1 MDLKDLL
8 GDAYKE
14 GMTIEEINKALI
26 GKTLVDPETLP
37 KSVTKETFDKTASEL
52 AKYKREL
59 RELKEKS
66 MTDEEKLQLEM
77 DKATNLQ
84 SQFQKELAKIRAKEI
99 FVEAGLKAE
108 DYSLILDSVV
118 TENEDT
124 TQTRAQSMVKLIT
137 AQRKAVEESV
147 KAELLKN
154 TPKPEPGSG
163 GGAGDTLTKEIE
175 KARERGDMV
184 SVASL
189 IRQQAELEANK
200 NPTK

>member
-14 GMTIEEINKALI
+14 GMTIEEINKALE
-26 GKTLVDPETLP
+26 GKKLVDPETLP

-52 AKYKREL
+52 AKYKKEL

-66 MTDEEKLQLEM
+66 MTDEEKLQSEM

-99 FVEAGLKAE
+99 FVEAGLKSE

-118 TENEDT
+118 TEDEET
-124 TQTRAQSMVKLIT
+124 TQSRAQSMVKLIN
-137 AQRKAVEESV
+137 AQKKSVEESV

-163 GGAGDTLTKEIE
+163 GTTGDTLAKEIE
-175 KARERGDMV
+175 KAQERGDMV
-184 SVASL
+184 TVASL
-189 IRQQAELEANK
+189 IRQQAELEAK
-200 NPTK
+200 QDPTK

>member
-14 GMTIEEINKALI
+14 GMTLEEINEALK
-26 GKTLVDPETLP
+26 GKKLVDPETLP
-37 KSVTKETFDKTASEL
+37 KTVTKETFDKTASEL
-52 AKYKREL
+52 AKYKKEL

-66 MTDEEKLQLEM
+66 MTDEEKIQAEL
-77 DKATNLQ
+77 DKATGLQ

-118 TENEDT
+118 TENEET
-124 TQTRAQSMVKLIT
+124 TQTRAQSMVKLIA
-137 AQRKAVEESV
+137 AQRKAVEDSV

-163 GGAGDTLTKEIE
+163 GITGDTLAKEIE
-175 KARERGDMV
+175 KAQERGDMV
-184 SVASL
+184 TVASL
-189 IRQQAELEANK
+189 IRQQAELEAK
-200 NPTK
+200 QDPTK